1 MSAPSLASLVAA
13 VRASAPLSAWCAAR
27 TDADLSEI
35 VRTARTEKGA
45 IWLATRAAGP
55 QEDATK
61 QDGQAATAVA
71 CLRKLAGA
79 GHGPAAAALAA
90 WEEAERVA
98 ALALAE
104 SLADEI
110 AAQA

>member
-13 VRASAPLSAWCAAR
+13 VRAAAPLSAWCAER

-55 QEDATK
+55 QEDPAK
-61 QDGQAATAVA
+61 QDGQAATAAA
-71 CLRKLAGA
+71 CLRKLAAA
-79 GHGPAAAALAA
+79 GHPAAVAALAAWDAAEAAAAAALAA
-90 WEEAERVA
+90 DLA
-98 ALALAE
+98 A
-104 SLADEI
+104 EI
-110 AAQA
+110 AAA